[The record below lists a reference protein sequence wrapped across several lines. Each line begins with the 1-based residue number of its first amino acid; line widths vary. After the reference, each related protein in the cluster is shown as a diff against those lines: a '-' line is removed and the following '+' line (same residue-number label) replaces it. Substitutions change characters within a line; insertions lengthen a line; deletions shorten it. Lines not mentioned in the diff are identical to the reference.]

1 MARTKGML
9 ALLPLAVTLLALTA
23 PPALAAGDYPNE
35 VDILAGISMPDK
47 DLLSPEVNQSWGLV
61 GAARYTRFFGDHWGG
76 FLDFTSASYDCGT
89 EVPNVWTRV
98 WRGGA
103 EWSSMPK
110 KNKNWSVTFGAGWEE
125 LLPSYGA
132 IYDRSFVSLGFGQRI
147 ATTGK
152 GVWRWEIRGDQTVDD
167 GGSNDGAGGKSLLNI
182 HAMLGLGFGF
192 GGTPKDTDGDG
203 VVDRKDK
210 CPNTPMGAIVDASGC
225 PLDGDGDGVYNGID
239 RCADTPKGVK
249 VDASGCPLDSDADL
263 VADYLDKCPST
274 PRGVKVDKDGCPVD
288 SDGDSVPDYLDK
300 CPGTPKGVKVDRDG
314 CPPDSDGDG
323 VSDYLDKCPN
333 TARGEKVDSSGCPL
347 SPPPPVHTTA
357 PVFKEGKS
365 LVLEGVNFEYNS
377 SKLTVESRAVLDRV
391 AASLVDWSDVN
402 VEVDGHT
409 DGRGAD
415 AFNLKLSQARAESV
429 RDYLVSKG
437 VAASR
442 LAAKGFGETR
452 PIADNKT
459 DEGRA
464 KNRRVELTKTN

>member
-1 MARTKGML
+1 M
-9 ALLPLAVTLLALTA
+9 
-23 PPALAAGDYPNE
+23 
-35 VDILAGISMPDK
+35 
-47 DLLSPEVNQSWGLV
+47 
-61 GAARYTRFFGDHWGG
+61 
-76 FLDFTSASYDCGT
+76 
-89 EVPNVWTRV
+89 
-98 WRGGA
+98 
-103 EWSSMPK
+103 
-110 KNKNWSVTFGAGWEE
+110 
-125 LLPSYGA
+125 
-132 IYDRSFVSLGFGQRI
+132 
-147 ATTGK
+147 
-152 GVWRWEIRGDQTVDD
+152 
-167 GGSNDGAGGKSLLNI
+167 
-182 HAMLGLGFGF
+182 
-192 GGTPKDTDGDG
+192 
-203 VVDRKDK
+203 
-210 CPNTPMGAIVDASGC
+210 
-225 PLDGDGDGVYNGID
+225 
-239 RCADTPKGVK
+239 DTPKGVK

-288 SDGDSVPDYLDK
+288 SDGDGVPDYLDK

-347 SPPPPVHTTA
+347 APPPPVRTTA
-357 PVFKEGKS
+357 PVFAEGKKS
-365 LVLEGVNFEYNS
+365 LVLEGVNFENNS
-377 SKLTVESRAVLDRV
+377 SKLTAESRTALDRV

-415 AFNLKLSQARAESV
+415 AFNMKLSQARAESV